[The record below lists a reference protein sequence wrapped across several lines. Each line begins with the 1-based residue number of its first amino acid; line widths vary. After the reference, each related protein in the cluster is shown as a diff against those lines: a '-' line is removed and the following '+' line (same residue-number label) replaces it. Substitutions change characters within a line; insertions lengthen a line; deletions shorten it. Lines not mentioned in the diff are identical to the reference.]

1 MSCLNNIRVS
11 IIVPCYNSSEWI
23 EKCLKSI
30 PKRDDIEIICIDDGS
45 TDDTYNIIF
54 KHFFGKFKHFQL
66 HKFASNRGVSCARNL
81 GINNANG
88 EYLLMLD
95 SDDYIDG
102 KVFNEI
108 VDNYLDG
115 ENDMVFYDM
124 ENNVKYVFK
133 SDQNNYQTKYGNFKF
148 IKKSFLG
155 DLRYTVGKQYAE
167 DKELHL
173 KLMEKYPLCYFTHKV
188 MYYYNWPR
196 KGSLSA
202 IGENR

>member
-1 MSCLNNIRVS
+1 MIKCS
-11 IIVPCYNSSEWI
+11 IIVPCYNSAEWV

-30 PKRDDIEIICIDDGS
+30 PKRDDIEIICVNDGS
-45 TDDTYNIIF
+45 RDKTLEFLKKYKEKKRKDLIIIDY
-54 KHFFGKFKHFQL
+54 KDNK
-66 HKFASNRGVSCARNL
+66 GVSYARNKA
-81 GINNANG
+81 IDKAKG
-88 EYLLMLD
+88 EYILMLD
-95 SDDYIDG
+95 SDDYINS

-124 ENNVKYVFK
+124 LNNFNYRFE
-133 SDQNNYQTKYGNFKF
+133 STQNNYQSKYGNFKF

-173 KLMEKYPLCYFTHKV
+173 KLMEKYPYCYFTKEV

-202 IGENR
+202 IHENR

>member
-1 MSCLNNIRVS
+1 MKVS
-11 IIVPCYNSSEWI
+11 IIIPCYNSAKWI
-23 EKCLKSI
+23 EKCLKII

-45 TDDTYNIIF
+45 SDNTLEYLYKIYMKYDRNMKVIEL
-54 KHFFGKFKHFQL
+54 KKNK
-66 HKFASNRGVSCARNL
+66 GVSYARNI
-81 GINNANG
+81 GISDAQG

-95 SDDYIDG
+95 SDDYIYP

-108 VDNYLDG
+108 VDNYLNG
-115 ENDMVFYDM
+115 ENDMVFYNL
-124 ENNVKYVFK
+124 ENNVKYIFEAN
-133 SDQNNYQTKYGNFKF
+133 QNNYQCKYGNFKF
-148 IKKSFLG
+148 IKRKFLG

-173 KLMEKYPLCYFTHKV
+173 KLIEKYPLCYFTNKV
-188 MYYYNWPR
+188 MYHYNYPR